1 MSGHYVTPVGV
12 CLDPGSKRLYSH
24 GCQLWLKLRFV
35 NTTCWPKVW
44 LDTLPLGLSDIASRH
59 SVADENR
66 RHWYPLPPRTRAARR
81 NCQARHWRPRG
92 LRRAP
97 RDARTE
103 AWRNPS
109 CLVRC
114 RLNDPRSLLD
124 LSLIAKTRLFFW
136 TKLRCLFPSR
146 LGCHHFLLVL
156 THPLSLPPKKVPTL
170 LLAPCTDLHPGA

>member
-12 CLDPGSKRLYSH
+12 CLDPESKRLYSH

-97 RDARTE
+97 RDVRTE
-103 AWRNPS
+103 AWRDPS

-124 LSLIAKTRLFFW
+124 LSLIAKTRLFFGRNYVAFSPLASVA
-136 TKLRCLFPSR
+136 TMFLCLR
-146 LGCHHFLLVL
+146 
-156 THPLSLPPKKVPTL
+156 TPLSLYPPRRCLPY
-170 LLAPCTDLHPGA
+170 C